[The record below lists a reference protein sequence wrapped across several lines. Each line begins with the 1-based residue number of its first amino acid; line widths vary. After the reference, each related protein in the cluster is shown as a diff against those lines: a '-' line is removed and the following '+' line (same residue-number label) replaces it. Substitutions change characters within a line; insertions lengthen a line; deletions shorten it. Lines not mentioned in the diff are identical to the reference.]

1 MTPTDKD
8 PTMDPHDQK
17 RILIETALSKLQDA
31 RDLDERHS
39 LQVEKWTAWY
49 DATIPLVTDIKVIA
63 GAMEVEL
70 AKRRGMRL
78 EAEPETRGRPS
89 SQEIVSSVDTIS
101 NAARLVRKRDRA
113 LGRQPA
119 AVDAYVQSE
128 AKAGRVPT
136 RHGALRHVQR
146 IARPKTVKA
155 ASKPGWSGG
164 RSEDHYQRIL
174 VGLEKA
180 ADGQPRSDRE
190 LQRLVG
196 CAPDDF
202 IRFVRF
208 IPWATMTRTHA
219 PTSTMFTIDQELR
232 DICEGRVPRP
242 ILEGRSIQ
250 DFLRHLRAE
259 IIRRRKENH
268 DAKRQVGWNS
278 YNIMTREQT
287 DLLNWIETEL
297 DRVPA

>member
-1 MTPTDKD
+1 
-8 PTMDPHDQK
+8 MDPHDQK
-17 RILIETALSKLQDA
+17 RLLIETALSKLQDA
-31 RDLDERHS
+31 QDLDERHS
-39 LQVEKWTAWY
+39 LKDWIAWY
-49 DATIPLVTDIKVIA
+49 DATIPLVTEIKVIA

-78 EAEPETRGRPS
+78 ITEGEQRGGDHKSASHKIKVSPGDTLISHAEKL
-89 SQEIVSSVDTIS
+89 
-101 NAARLVRKRDRA
+101 ARSRDRA
-113 LGRQPA
+113 LAGHPA
-119 AVDAYVQSE
+119 AVDAYVQTE

-136 RHGALRHVQR
+136 RKGALRHVQR
-146 IARPKTVKA
+146 GASPKKA
-155 ASKPGWSGG
+155 APKPGWSGG
-164 RSEDHYQRIL
+164 QARIEDHHQRIL
-174 VGLEKA
+174 VGLEKT

-208 IPWATMTRTHA
+208 IPWVTVTRTHA
-219 PTSTMFTIDQELR
+219 PTTSTMFTIDQEFR
-232 DICEGRVPRP
+232 DICEGRVSRP
-242 ILEGRSIQ
+242 ALDGRSLR

-259 IIRRRKENH
+259 IIRRRKENN
-268 DAKRQVGWNS
+268 DERRRVRWNS
-278 YNIMTREQT
+278 DAVMSREQT